1 MNIAEAIRISLQSL
15 WANKLRSTLTLLG
28 VVIGVAAVIAVVT
41 FVNGINGYVAE
52 RIFRLGA
59 DVFIVGKMSAVITNA
74 DQFIE
79 GQKRKDLTMED
90 FRAVVE
96 GCSHCTYVGAGITG
110 FNGHIAYGNQSSS
123 DSFIRGFDAN
133 MQTVYDL
140 EIVEGRALNETDIE
154 HASEVAVIGQDI
166 LENIMGGADPVG
178 KEIRVDGQLYRVIGV
193 GKKQGKTLGQSLDN
207 YVIIPITAYLKQF
220 GAHNNSVRISGKAAS
235 VGPPLE
241 TAMDETRAIL
251 RARRHDRPGQDDS
264 FAIETNASFLG
275 MWSAISGSF
284 FIAMIAIA
292 AISLVV
298 GGIVIMNIMLVSVTE
313 RTREIGIRKA
323 MGARSSDVLRQFLI
337 ESSTMAFVGGAIG
350 VMLGIGIAKGITL
363 AIGMPSV
370 IKLWAVAAALV
381 LAASVG
387 IFFGVYP
394 AKRAAKLDPIAA
406 LRYEM

>member
-1 MNIAEAIRISLQSL
+1 MNLAESIRISLLSL
-15 WANKLRSTLTLLG
+15 WANKLRSVLTLLG

-41 FVNGINGYVAE
+41 FVNGINAYVAE
-52 RIFRLGA
+52 KVFRLGA

-74 DQFIE
+74 DQFVE
-79 GQKRKDLTMED
+79 GQRRKNLTMDD
-90 FRAVVE
+90 FRAVAE
-96 GCSHCTYVGAGITG
+96 GCKHCTSVGAGIT
-110 FNGHIAYGNQSSS
+110 NMSGHLAYGNQSSS
-123 DSFIRGFDAN
+123 DSFIRGFDTN

-140 EIVEGRALNETDIE
+140 EVVQGRALNQTDIE
-154 HASEVAVIGQDI
+154 HDSQVAVIGQDVV
-166 LENIMGGADPVG
+166 ENIMGPGDPID
-178 KEIRVDGQLYRVIGV
+178 KEIRVDGQMYRIIGV

-207 YVIIPITAYLKQF
+207 YAIIPITAYLRQY
-220 GAHNNSVRISGKAAS
+220 GAHNNSIRISGKAAS
-235 VGPPLE
+235 VGAPME
-241 TAMDETRAIL
+241 TAMDEVRAIL
-251 RARRHDRPGQDDS
+251 RARRHDQPGQDDS

-292 AISLVV
+292 AISLIV

-323 MGARSSDVLRQFLI
+323 MGARSTDVLRQFLI
-337 ESSTMAFVGGAIG
+337 ESSTISVVGGI
-350 VMLGIGIAKGITL
+350 IGILFGITVAKGITF

-370 IKLWAVAAALV
+370 IKLWAVIAGLLV
-381 LAASVG
+381 SAGVG

-406 LRYEM
+406 LRYEV